1 MIPPSSPCTVQG
13 PGTTTVTCNPGET
26 LLDAWLRQGVA
37 ARFSCR
43 GGSCHTC
50 MLRCVAGNLPER
62 AQEGIPAGL
71 REKGYFLPC
80 LCIPTG
86 PLELAPVVPDDF
98 ITDCVVDSHE
108 RVPEGWLLR
117 LEPVTAYLAEPGQ
130 YTCVR
135 LASASAA
142 DARTPAPWITP
153 WRIENRQEEDFYLHV
168 LLGLPPEAPT
178 PKDLEGLA
186 PGMTIQLRP
195 ARTQA
200 DRETELKEDEQTA
213 VDLWSELSD
222 GAKVREALE
231 DFYNRV
237 YEDTRLA
244 PFFRGVTKERLVGKQ
259 YAFLHDEMH
268 GSRSAYFGDNMRNT
282 HHWMVIPDDLFD
294 HRQRLM
300 VTVLQDHGLSE
311 RQIARWMRFE
321 ERHRHD
327 IVKHAP
333 WERMFGDQVMP
344 ADGYERETLSC
355 GAMCDHCGREIQ
367 PGESVLYHVRLGSIS
382 CSHCQRGA
390 TTS

>member
-1 MIPPSSPCTVQG
+1 MIPPSTLCTVQG
-13 PGTTTVTCNPGET
+13 PGSTTVICNPGET

-50 MLRCVAGNLPER
+50 MLRCVSGDLPGR
-62 AQEGIPAGL
+62 AQEGIPSGL
-71 REKGYFLPC
+71 REKDYFLPC

-86 PLELAPVVPDDF
+86 PLEVAPVIPDDF
-98 ITDCVVDSHE
+98 ITDAVVDSHE
-108 RVPEGWLLR
+108 RVPDGWLLR
-117 LEPVTAYLAEPGQ
+117 LEPVTAYRAEPGQ

-135 LASASAA
+135 LTFTS
-142 DARTPAPWITP
+142 DGQTTPPWITP

-168 LLGLPPEAPT
+168 LLALPPDAPP

-186 PGMTIQLRP
+186 PGMTVQLRP
-195 ARTQA
+195 ARTEA
-200 DRETELKEDEQTA
+200 DRETEAQQDEQKA
-213 VDLWSELSD
+213 ADLWSELGE

-237 YEDTRLA
+237 YVDPRLA
-244 PFFRGVTKERLVGKQ
+244 PFFRGVTKERLIGKQ

-311 RQIARWMRFE
+311 HQIARWMRFE
-321 ERHRHD
+321 ERHRPD
-327 IVKHAP
+327 IVKDAP

-355 GAMCDHCGREIQ
+355 GAICDHCGREIH

-382 CSHCQRGA
+382 CSHCQGS
-390 TTS
+390 TTAS